1 MWGDKVAQVAINGTA
16 INQSVRSGYIKYQ
29 YGVWNPH
36 HTIIGYDE
44 DGSPIYQGGYDW
56 YSSTSNAI
64 INGSVSCNNKVYANG
79 TSIAK
84 AGDCV
89 DEAWTNSGFKS
100 PNRNISP
107 GKSGS
112 GKGVIDSN
120 ANNSKVFINGN
131 LAAIK
136 GSSVT
141 THLSTATT
149 LNAPVANK
157 VFIG

>member
-1 MWGDKVAQVAINGTA
+1 MAEVAINGTA

-64 INGSVSCNNKVYANG
+64 IDGSVSCDNKVYING

-84 AGDCV
+84 AGDSIG
-89 DEAWTNSGFKS
+89 ETWTNSGFRS
-100 PNRNISP
+100 PNRRISP

-112 GKGVIDSN
+112 GNGTIDSN
-120 ANNSKVFINGN
+120 ANSSNVYINGC
-131 LAAIK
+131 LVAVK

-141 THLSTATT
+141 THLSTKTQ
-149 LNAPVANK
+149 LNAPVASK
-157 VFIG
+157 VFVG